1 MIHSAR
7 KMINK
12 GSFQNSKPLR
22 YGKPS
27 QVSRIL
33 PGFYQLRGW
42 EMVFVRGVG
51 GGVKRHKIT
60 SHFLKVPSYFGP
72 LRVKTMS
79 HIGGVGPSSY
89 ERFLGKCK
97 IRPPSICAILDLK
110 TLQLKKVKKYPESHN
125 S

>member
-42 EMVFVRGVG
+42 QMVFIG
-51 GGVKRHKIT
+51 GGLSIMLISQPIFTVNFGRLEDKK
-60 SHFLKVPSYFGP
+60 FLNF
-72 LRVKTMS
+72 
-79 HIGGVGPSSY
+79 
-89 ERFLGKCK
+89 FL
-97 IRPPSICAILDLK
+97 
-110 TLQLKKVKKYPESHN
+110 
-125 S
+125 